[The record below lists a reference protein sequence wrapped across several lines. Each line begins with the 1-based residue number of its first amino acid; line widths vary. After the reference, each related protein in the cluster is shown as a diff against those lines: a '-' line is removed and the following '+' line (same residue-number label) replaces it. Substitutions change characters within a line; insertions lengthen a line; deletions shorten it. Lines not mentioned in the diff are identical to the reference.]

1 MIGSELITALR
12 SHHPLLTPQAAE
24 QIVTQVFQSMA
35 DALAQGDRIEL
46 QGFGIF
52 GVKALPA
59 RQRRNPRTGTPVWL
73 AAQRRPF
80 FKAAKEMHARLNGS
94 KGKTRELQEHSS
106 LMAPLDE

>member
-1 MIGSELITALR
+1 MTGSELITALR
-12 SHHPLLTPQAAE
+12 SRHPLLAPQAAE

-35 DALAQGDRIEL
+35 AALAQGDRIEL
-46 QGFGIF
+46 RGFGSF

-80 FKAAKEMHARLNGS
+80 FKAAKEMHARLNG
-94 KGKTRELQEHSS
+94 GNGMTLELQEPSS
-106 LMAPLDE
+106 PPVAVDN